1 MRNFDDREDLKKREK
16 VEKIQYEKKSRDRQL
31 DDEARR
37 KREEKRRQK
46 ELDTI
51 LVQRIK
57 EEEQEAESLQ
67 LQRKVQGIEH
77 FKRLKEENETNKHI
91 ASIRTQ
97 EEKNRDIDA
106 QLNYCRLL
114 DEQEKSRQEE
124 LLRREQK
131 AFEFIN

>member
-97 EEKNRDIDA
+97 EEKNR
-106 QLNYCRLL
+106 
-114 DEQEKSRQEE
+114 
-124 LLRREQK
+124 
-131 AFEFIN
+131 